1 MAGSLLRSVPQI
13 IRILKNQSAE
23 GISFTGN
30 MVEVGCL
37 AATYIYNLRHAYMFS
52 TYGDVVS
59 ILIQDVIIVAL
70 ICTYEKVNF
79 GLFLKSFVAVIFT
92 ILMCSILPLDYVGWL
107 QMSTTVILA
116 FGSKVPQIMLNIQWG
131 DSGEL
136 ALTTQLLNV
145 IGNSIRV
152 FTTVTLTKDV
162 IILIGTLLQGLMNGT
177 LLYQTVVTEIKMRQA
192 EKLQLQQDKLQ

>member
-1 MAGSLLRSVPQI
+1 
-13 IRILKNQSAE
+13 
-23 GISFTGN
+23 
-30 MVEVGCL
+30 
-37 AATYIYNLRHAYMFS
+37 MFS